1 MRSGSTI
8 FGGTIFSSPAM
19 VRVLYY
25 LDDITMDVSPFRCIP
40 RSHLSLHAEANPHT
54 RYLSVC
60 CLHTRLPLSTL
71 TTSDCR
77 LP

>member
-1 MRSGSTI
+1 
-8 FGGTIFSSPAM
+8 M

-54 RYLSVC
+54 RYLSVSPP
-60 CLHTRLPLSTL
+60 HTLQLVHY
-71 TTSDCR
+71 
-77 LP
+77 